1 MAFING
7 PVNYIQL
14 NGTINNINKNIT
26 IFMDTHL
33 DLDNQ
38 TRCDSFDSIDIS
50 QYLYKLIKE
59 TKEKLDFFMEIRDE
73 QIKTPI
79 SNKRDIY
86 IRDVIEMFKSEF
98 IISEN
103 KVKYSK
109 SNPNVRLHYL
119 DIRDH
124 LGILYTKNIINNK
137 ILPELHS
144 LKNNNYSINDKNT
157 KIEEIKK
164 QINLIKQYNE
174 NIYETINITSEHS
187 EKLIKFD
194 EKTQNYYINK
204 IMNIYDNINL
214 KTKIN
219 LFFNI
224 NTINYIGNSN
234 NIIFQIQQNLI
245 LLKSNLTVVDFINN
259 IISLVNSLNSNILKM
274 YTLFTD
280 VYFLR
285 RVLDKDY
292 VRNVI
297 TYCGRAHAVN
307 YIYFLVKYCEFRIT
321 NIYNF
326 NGLSL
331 EEFTNKIKESDELS
345 EVHNLFLI
353 KGEKPKQCVDN
364 ISIEDIILL

>member
-26 IFMDTHL
+26 IFLDKHY

-38 TRCDSFDSIDIS
+38 TRCESFDSVDIS

-73 QIKTPI
+73 QIQSPI
-79 SNKRDIY
+79 TDKRDIY
-86 IRDVIEMFKSEF
+86 IRDTIKMFKSEF
-98 IISEN
+98 LISEN

-109 SNPNVRLHYL
+109 SNSNVRLHYL

-124 LGILYTKNIINNK
+124 LGILYTQSIINNK
-137 ILPELHS
+137 ILPELNL
-144 LKNNNYSINDKNT
+144 LKNNNYSTGEKIT

-164 QINLIKQYNE
+164 QINLIKNHIQLFLNDKNDISINKPK
-174 NIYETINITSEHS
+174 NINGKNQKYYLNKTIN
-187 EKLIKFD
+187 K
-194 EKTQNYYINK
+194 YIN
-204 IMNIYDNINL
+204 NDLRYNINE
-214 KTKIN
+214 
-219 LFFNI
+219 FFNI
-224 NTINYIGNSN
+224 VIIEYMSDFHKTILYEFIIYYKTDYANIYIDK
-234 NIIFQIQQNLI
+234 
-245 LLKSNLTVVDFINN
+245 LLKIVASLD
-259 IISLVNSLNSNILKM
+259 IIILKL

-285 RVLDKDY
+285 RVLDKNY

-297 TYCGRAHAVN
+297 TYCGRAHAIN
-307 YIYFLVKYCEFRIT
+307 YIYFLVKYCKFRIT
-321 NIYNF
+321 NIYNS

-331 EEFTNKIKESDELS
+331 EEFTNKIKENDELS